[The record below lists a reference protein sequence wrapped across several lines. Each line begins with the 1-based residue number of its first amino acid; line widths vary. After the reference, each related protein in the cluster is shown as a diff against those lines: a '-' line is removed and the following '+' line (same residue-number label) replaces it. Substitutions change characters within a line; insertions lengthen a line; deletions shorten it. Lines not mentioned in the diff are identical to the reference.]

1 MKYSKMTVL
10 AGAVLLL
17 ASLGVPASA
26 GADEGRGGRSFEAK
40 LKGFE
45 EVPAVSSTGR
55 GEFRLRVSND
65 ENSVE
70 FELSYANLEGAT
82 TNAAHIHIGQK
93 SVNGGVM
100 AFLCGGG
107 GRPPCTPTS
116 GTFTGTITAS
126 DIMAVPAQGI
136 AAGEFAEFLRAI
148 RAGATYANVHTDK
161 HPGGEI
167 RGQIKGDDDDDDDDD
182 DHDD

>member
-55 GEFRLRVSND
+55 GELRLRVSND

-70 FELSYANLEGAT
+70 FELRYANLEGTT

-107 GRPPCTPTS
+107 GRPACTPTS

-126 DIMAVPAQGI
+126 NIMAVPAQGI

-161 HPGGEI
+161 HPSGEI
-167 RGQIKGDDDDDDDDD
+167 RGQIKGDDDDDD
-182 DHDD
+182 

>member
-1 MKYSKMTVL
+1 MKYSRMAVL
-10 AGAVLLL
+10 AGAVILL
-17 ASLGVPASA
+17 ATLALPASA
-26 GADEGRGGRSFEAK
+26 GADEGGGGKLKAR

-45 EVPAVSSTGR
+45 EVPAISSTGR
-55 GEFRLRVSND
+55 GEFRLKVSKD

-70 FELSYANLEGAT
+70 FELSYADLEGT
-82 TNAAHIHIGQK
+82 TTAAAHIHIGQK

-107 GRPPCTPTS
+107 GRPACTATS
-116 GTFTGTITAS
+116 GTFTGTITAA

-148 RAGATYANVHTDK
+148 RAGVTYANVHTNK

-167 RGQIKGDDDDDDDDD
+167 RGQIKGDDNDD
-182 DHDD
+182 